1 MGNMRSYKFFLS
13 VIFMLLMAGSCTW
26 RHHIYKRAKKE
37 SHVSHRNAHAA
48 KDAANSQKGGDASST
63 EKQKSK
69 VHHKGGGTRFKF
81 Y

>member
-1 MGNMRSYKFFLS
+1 MALLS
-13 VIFMLLMAGSCTW
+13 GSCTW
-26 RHHIYKRAKKE
+26 RHHVYKEAKKE
-37 SHVSHRNAHAA
+37 SHVSRRNAHAA
-48 KDAANSQKGGDASST
+48 KNAVHHQKGGDASSS

>member
-1 MGNMRSYKFFLS
+1 MSYKIFFG
-13 VIFMLLMAGSCTW
+13 VIFMALLSGSCTW
-26 RHHIYKRAKKE
+26 RHHVYKKAHKE
-37 SHVSHRNAHAA
+37 SHVNRHNAHAA
-48 KDAANSQKGGDASST
+48 KDASHNQKGGDASST